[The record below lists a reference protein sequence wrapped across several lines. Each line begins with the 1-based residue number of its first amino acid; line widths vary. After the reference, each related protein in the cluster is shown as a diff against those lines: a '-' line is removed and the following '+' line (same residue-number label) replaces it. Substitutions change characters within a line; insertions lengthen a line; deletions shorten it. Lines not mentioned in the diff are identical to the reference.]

1 MLCLSGTPF
10 QNRLADVQ
18 SLISLLKIW
27 PWNQDWIWRQHL
39 IPGMTVGDRHAV
51 QTLNRMMQIVCL
63 RRTKQAIL
71 NLPRK
76 IEKAIVVSMEERWER
91 FSKDLHD
98 EFIHLFGRLQMA
110 GEPWNPAEFFKQ
122 LTMIWQ
128 YCNHPMFAR
137 EVIPNNQK
145 WRWQDS
151 GKLVHLVQHLKGVM
165 GNPCARWQPKAVI
178 FSSYVQFLEM
188 YV

>member
-39 IPGMTVGDRHAV
+39 IPGMTVGNRHAV
-51 QTLNRMMQIVCL
+51 QTLNRMMQILCL
-63 RRTKQAIL
+63 QRTKQAIL

-98 EFIHLFGRLQMA
+98 EFIHLFGRLRMA
-110 GEPWNPAEFFKQ
+110 GEPWNPAEFFQQ
-122 LTMIWQ
+122 LDGRSTRRPRWSCPASRLLAHDVGEDFDALLQ
-128 YCNHPMFAR
+128 DLPLLLLAQCGNELVRVPM
-137 EVIPNNQK
+137 
-145 WRWQDS
+145 
-151 GKLVHLVQHLKGVM
+151 
-165 GNPCARWQPKAVI
+165 
-178 FSSYVQFLEM
+178 
-188 YV
+188 